1 MNKLMSKSAILM
13 VMLLGLLFVTAASD
27 ANAQNRC
34 RNRNGYNRGIS
45 NNYYNDRNNRYDD
58 DYRYRDSRR
67 RDRRYEDDEDTTG
80 KALKRTGIG
89 AAIGAGGGALIGG
102 KKGALIGAGV
112 GAAGGYI
119 YHRKKVGD
127 QRDRYRY

>member
-13 VMLLGLLFVTAASD
+13 VMLFGLLFVAAASD

-34 RNRNGYNRGIS
+34 RNRNGYGRAVS
-45 NNYYNDRNNRYDD
+45 NNYYNDRNRYDD

-67 RDRRYEDDEDTTG
+67 RDRRYYEDDEDTTG